1 MGFIDK
7 RTEMSDV
14 QDGGAFG
21 TGANL
26 ADKAIPLSVARN
38 IGNADQLFWVIRV
51 EEEAVT
57 SAGAAGVNFKLITDD
72 NAAMGSNVSLVESGI
87 IPKADLV
94 IGYELILPLPVS
106 DLYEEFL
113 SVDYFVDTA
122 ALTAGK
128 FSSYITDKIQQN
140 RSYPNNISQGV

>member
-1 MGFIDK
+1 MGFIDT
-7 RTEMSDV
+7 RLEFSDV

-21 TGANL
+21 TGINL
-26 ADKAIPLSVARN
+26 ADKAIPLEVARN
-38 IGNADQLFWVIRV
+38 VGNGDPLYWIIRV

-57 SAGAAGVNFKLITDD
+57 SAGAAGVNFKLITDAL
-72 NAAMGSNVSLVESGI
+72 AAMGSPVVLVETGI
-87 IPKADLV
+87 IAKALLV
-94 IGYELILPLPVS
+94 IGKEIIIPLPVT

-128 FSSYITDKIQQN
+128 FSSYVTDKLQQN